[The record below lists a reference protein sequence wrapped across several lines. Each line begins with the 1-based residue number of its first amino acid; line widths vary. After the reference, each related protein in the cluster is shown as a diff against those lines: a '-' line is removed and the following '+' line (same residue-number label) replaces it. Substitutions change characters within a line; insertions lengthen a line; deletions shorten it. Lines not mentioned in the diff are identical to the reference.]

1 MHKGWTRRYLTIRS
15 RQILPIQ
22 QMKNPWGKLGLL
34 HRITKR
40 ERQPPL
46 ESETPVGDHIHQ
58 PVAQEGADR
67 CRILEPRTKLEAF
80 VNGDELGD
88 RHVRRNGA
96 SAMGF
101 VRKAR
106 RAMQGMFQTLD
117 RFPRRNTI
125 RDTRVPRGGIQSVIV
140 QLERPDIG

>member
-1 MHKGWTRRYLTIRS
+1 MHKGWTRRFLTIRS

-22 QMKNPWGKLGLL
+22 QMKNPWVKLGLL

-67 CRILEPRTKLEAF
+67 RPILKPRAELKALF
-80 VNGDELGD
+80 NGDELGD
-88 RHVRRNGA
+88 RHMRRNVA

-106 RAMQGMFQTLD
+106 RAVKRITH
-117 RFPRRNTI
+117 
-125 RDTRVPRGGIQSVIV
+125 TRLPSVIHILLSDK
-140 QLERPDIG
+140 LERRWDL